1 MHSYLRA
8 VGFSELQNR
17 KDLEVILREV
27 IRSYDSKMVV
37 DEGNNRVFAE
47 ISKSLDMILDNR
59 LRRI

>member
-37 DEGNNRVFAE
+37 DE
-47 ISKSLDMILDNR
+47 
-59 LRRI
+59 